1 MFKEGKYTV
10 KEAAIIA
17 TGFSTVSVTFM
28 VVVAKTLGLMPIW
41 NTYFWVTFL
50 VTFAVTALTARLWPL
65 SRMSDEYYEGK
76 GDPEQKVTGSYMKQ
90 AWSEAM
96 KAVGQSKGIGTN
108 IWENLRDGF
117 IMTMGILPSIMSVG
131 LIGLLLAEYTPLF
144 DWLGYL
150 FYPFTLLLQIP
161 EPLLAAIFRFAAI
174 PSTRLRSFSA
184 MKAYPPPRQAFT
196 AFPAAALTNRESL
209 SIAPPLSSASA
220 RFPSPLPAFSP
231 VHTAC

>member
-1 MFKEGKYTV
+1 M

-65 SRMSDEYYEGK
+65 SRMSDEYYDGK

-131 LIGLLLAEYTPLF
+131 LIGLLLAEYTPVF

-161 EPLLAAIFRFAAI
+161 EPLLAAKASAVKSRKCFCPLCLSPKLRL
-174 PSTRLRSFSA
+174 SQNSLLRS
-184 MKAYPPPRQAFT
+184 YPSRRSYSF
-196 AFPAAALTNRESL
+196 
-209 SIAPPLSSASA
+209 PLSFHAFYLQKFRSACRGFLS
-220 RFPSPLPAFSP
+220 FGSSGLY
-231 VHTAC
+231 